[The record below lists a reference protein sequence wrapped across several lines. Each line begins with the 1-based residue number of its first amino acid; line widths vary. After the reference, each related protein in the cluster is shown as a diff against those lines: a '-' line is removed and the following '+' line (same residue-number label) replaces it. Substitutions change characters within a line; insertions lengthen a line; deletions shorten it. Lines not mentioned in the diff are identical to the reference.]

1 MFLERSGKCFPTE
14 IVWYFIKISVFM
26 DLTDDCNTITLCQNP
41 IEMTRMPCVLKLS
54 ESNLERTVS

>member
-1 MFLERSGKCFPTE
+1 MFPNRDCL
-14 IVWYFIKISVFM
+14 VYYQISIFM